1 VCARTHL
8 GTLSLHLPPQ
18 LFNMALS
25 LSLSAHPPLT
35 LRSMA
40 ENMRYNVEVVGVAGM
55 PRLDPDIRSLVS
67 YLGSSACDFTGSY
80 ACTCVRARIERE
92 REKEGL
98 REGGREGGRERE
110 RCIQTKMH
118 ICTHA
123 CMHTYSNGSQGV
135 PPSRFPP
142 RARSRPQSGI
152 KLVNF
157 CIIFISQKKLI
168 TYV

>member
-1 VCARTHL
+1 
-8 GTLSLHLPPQ
+8 
-18 LFNMALS
+18 MALS

-110 RCIQTKMH
+110 RCIQKQKCIYARM
-118 ICTHA
+118 HA
-123 CMHTYSNGSQGV
+123 CIRIATEAKAYRLHVSLQGHALAHSPV
-135 PPSRFPP
+135 
-142 RARSRPQSGI
+142 
-152 KLVNF
+152 
-157 CIIFISQKKLI
+157 
-168 TYV
+168 